1 MWCWFREWLGWRC
14 CAYGYTVFDDLSL
27 WHCAIIRRYVIGP
40 WFWSAKAIGAWWND
54 AHGIGRCKPAYGG
67 GDSCAELEKLD

>member
-1 MWCWFREWLGWRC
+1 
-14 CAYGYTVFDDLSL
+14 VFDELSL

-54 AHGIGRCKPAYGG
+54 AHGIGRCKLAYGG
-67 GDSCAELEKLD
+67 GNSCAELEK